1 MAHKLPAARW
11 LAAFMLVL
19 SAGEESDVS
28 EREREEEKS
37 LIRTLLGGLALNAEQ
52 EECFK

>member
-19 SAGEESDVS
+19 SAGEESDMRES
-28 EREREEEKS
+28 EREKKAHQANR
-37 LIRTLLGGLALNAEQ
+37 LLGD
-52 EECFK
+52 